1 MPTKSSLSS
10 HTQEDMSASL
20 DGMLQSLRLWNRAV
34 DALSHFA
41 PSPTSSKLTGE
52 SNPFEMSGLKMA
64 LPVVCPEAPRLEQPV
79 PKKMFTRR
87 PSMDD

>member
-64 LPVVCPEAPRLEQPV
+64 LPIVCPEALRLEQPV